1 MFGRILGVIV
11 ASIFTAACVLGISVL
26 IASDF
31 SSLGEHWIKFKSWYA
46 TPAPKTSLLGKS
58 EALKDAEN
66 ITFFS
71 TQPIEGSKLKVST
84 GIAFATAED
93 ILAGKTSNRWC
104 YIQSSSG
111 NFTNRIDLGS
121 QKGGEDPQYVDTSV
135 YTKEQLSEFGFSAE
149 HLASLARSHCLLEG
163 FDPRARDVPK
173 PKASENLRQ
182 RQTPKNAPARVW
194 NWKKPYLPPR
204 VTKKRQQAFV
214 GLPEHLDLH
223 IPGIR
228 QSAIAVVIPP
238 DKRPPKLPDPHS
250 LVS

>member
-1 MFGRILGVIV
+1 MLGRIIGVIV
-11 ASIFTAACVLGISVL
+11 ASTFTAVCVLGISVL

-31 SSLGEHWIKFKSWYA
+31 SSLGEHWIKFKSWYE
-46 TPAPKTSLLGKS
+46 TPVPKTSLLGKS
-58 EALKDAEN
+58 DALKDAEN

-121 QKGGEDPQYVDTSV
+121 QNGKEDPQYVDTSA

-149 HLASLARSHCLLEG
+149 RLASLARSHCLLEG

-173 PKASENLRQ
+173 PKTSKNLRQ
-182 RQTPKNAPARVW
+182 KQTRKNAPVRVW
-194 NWKKPYLPPR
+194 NWKRPYLPSR
-204 VTKKRQQAFV
+204 VTKKYHQAFV

-223 IPGIR
+223 IHKIR
-228 QSAIAVVIPP
+228 QSEITVLIPP
-238 DKRPPKLPDPHS
+238 DKRPPK
-250 LVS
+250 